1 MKIKEKGITLIAL
14 VVTIVVLLIL
24 AGVSIS
30 MLTGENGIVTRA
42 QEAKIMT
49 ELATVNEAIDL
60 YKTEKTMDGTRVYT
74 DLDIAQDEE
83 ISKILGVNDTSR
95 RVYVIKNFEKLKIDV
110 SIGNGYEDNNLDGLD
125 RIGSITELNDV
136 VLKDLSDGKIYYV
149 KNETIY
155 SLDGSLTVA
164 EDLYTKVE
172 GTPGDW
178 ETIDN
183 GDGTL
188 TIVGYKGS
196 DTEVVIP
203 NYYEGKK
210 VTGVRSQ
217 GEGPIFENNTT
228 WTNESGS
235 WTRPAND
242 TITKLIISEGIEEIG
257 ANAFAQ
263 CLSITGDLIIPNS
276 VVTIRE
282 LAFAYCSSL
291 NGTLTLGNQLET
303 IGRQSFQGVN
313 VTGDLIIPDSVVTIF
328 DHAFYDCKSLDGRL
342 IIGNRVETIEGYAFS
357 NCVKLHG
364 NIEIPESVKTIGERA
379 FRYDTGFD
387 GTLKIGSQVT
397 SIGQEAFRGCT
408 GLTGNLN
415 IPDNVTTL
423 GISAFLGCTGFDGT
437 LKISENITL
446 IPEGAFY
453 QCTGLKGDIVIPDKV
468 TEIGR
473 QAFMYDEGFD
483 GTLQLGEN
491 LAKIGHQ
498 AFFQCKNLKG
508 EVILRKL

>member
-1 MKIKEKGITLIAL
+1 MKNEKGITLIAL

-83 ISKILGVNDTSR
+83 ISKILRVSNTSR

-110 SIGNGYEDNNLDGLD
+110 SIGNGYEGNNLDGVD

-172 GTPGDW
+172 GISGDW

-228 WTNESGS
+228 WTNSSGEY
-235 WTRPAND
+235 TEPAND
-242 TITKLIISEGIEEIG
+242 TITKLTISEGIEIIG
-257 ANAFAQ
+257 KSAFAH
-263 CLSITGDLIIPNS
+263 CMSITGDLIIPDS
-276 VVTIRE
+276 VTTIE
-282 LAFAYCSSL
+282 EKAFYICSSL
-291 NGTLTLGNQLET
+291 NGTLKLGNQIET
-303 IGRQSFQGVN
+303 IGVQAFQSLN
-313 VTGDLIIPDSVVTIF
+313 LTGDLIIPDSVVTIGEL
-328 DHAFYDCKSLDGRL
+328 AFYSCRNFDGRL
-342 IIGNRVETIEGYAFS
+342 VIGGRVETIGNSAFA
-357 NCVKLHG
+357 NCTKLSG
-364 NIEIPESVKTIGERA
+364 DLIIPDSVKTIGETA
-379 FRYDTGFD
+379 FRYDEGFN

-397 SIGQEAFRGCT
+397 SIGREAFRECT
-408 GLTGNLN
+408 GLTGDLN

-423 GISAFLGCTGFDGT
+423 EESVFMGCTGFNGT
-437 LKISENITL
+437 LKISENLTV
-446 IPEGAFY
+446 IPYGAFY
-453 QCTGLKGDIVIPDKV
+453 QCSSLKGDIVIPNKV
-468 TEIGR
+468 TEIG
-473 QAFMYDEGFD
+473 QAAFMYDEGFD